1 MSEYWSGNFVRVRD
15 DEYARDPSTGTYTA
29 NYESQMTQPSVSQLM
44 LDDRDAHSQAYVEA
58 YAEPL
63 SEAIHLS
70 TMQSILLQ
78 P

>member
-1 MSEYWSGNFVRVRD
+1 MLLRVPVRD

-63 SEAIHLS
+63 SEAEAGGAS
-70 TMQSILLQ
+70 QAMMR
-78 P
+78 